1 MISLLYLASA
11 VVTRQL
17 IRMKLEL
24 TPKES
29 KFTLL
34 NVPYLLLSKFACVLA
49 ASMTYLY
56 KAEEEHKLR
65 FLLARLS
72 SWTFHYLMKIY
83 IPVPLRRHIYGA
95 FAKSYGVK
103 LNEMR
108 RNIDEYRSFNDF
120 FTRQIREECRPISKP
135 RDVRTL
141 CSPCDGTVLS
151 FGTVVDAEMI
161 CVKG

>member
-1 MISLLYLASA
+1 MAMLYIGIA
-11 VVTRQL
+11 VLTRQL
-17 IRMKLEL
+17 LRMKLEL

-29 KFTLL
+29 KFTLI
-34 NVPYLLLSKFACVLA
+34 NVPYLLLKKSASVFAS
-49 ASMTYLY
+49 SMAFLY
-56 KAEEEHKLR
+56 KADEEHKFRYLA
-65 FLLARLS
+65 ARLS

-83 IPVPLRRHIYGA
+83 IPVSLRRHIYGA

-103 LNEMR
+103 LHEMR
-108 RNIDEYRSFNDF
+108 RNIDEYRSFNEF
-120 FTRQIREECRPISKP
+120 FTRQIREECRPIEAP

-151 FGTVVDAEMI
+151 FGTVENAEMI